1 MAVERL
7 FDPSDG
13 MAFVVRLLNSWD
25 ELEPDPELLRDPS
38 IGARFLRRHG
48 FDDAAARMDEEEL
61 AALKAVRAR
70 LQAAWDAPDDEAA
83 VALLNGLAAEGSA
96 HRTLSRD
103 DSDAWSFRWDE
114 PGLPASAFAPAL
126 CAAALLEEIRTH
138 GRRRLGTCVAA
149 PCRCAFVD
157 RSRSHTRRYCCD
169 LCADRANQAARRR
182 RLRGGA
188 S

>member
-7 FDPSDG
+7 FEPSDG

-25 ELEPDPELLRDPS
+25 ELEPDPELLRDPA

-83 VALLNGLAAEGSA
+83 VALLNALAAEGSA
-96 HRTLSRD
+96 HRTLSRG

>member
-25 ELEPDPELLRDPS
+25 ELEPDPELLRDPA